1 VDAFQ
6 INTRYSIPVKIH
18 PRMAWIYNCAM
29 PHPALPWTG
38 TLLLDAHMAL
48 LQGHAG
54 DSGTHAH
61 YAHQLLISDGA
72 PWQVEIDG
80 VTRHG
85 QRLWLPS
92 FVPHAIVSAPPDGCT
107 LFLEPAHADPE
118 QIQQQVHTLPADIA
132 ALQERLPQLSRAQAL
147 DRRVQL
153 ALERIAQH
161 LPGPVPAADIA
172 GAAHLSTS
180 QLHRRFQSDL
190 AVTLRGWVLWQR
202 LRIALAH
209 HLQGHSLTDSAHAAG
224 FADLAHL
231 SRSLRRMFGI
241 GAAQLQGLQLHAA

>member
-1 VDAFQ
+1 MD
-6 INTRYSIPVKIH
+6 SIPMEIH
-18 PRMAWIYNCAM
+18 PRMAWIYNARM
-29 PHPALPWTG
+29 PHPALPWNG
-38 TLLLDAHMAL
+38 TLLLDAHAAL

-54 DSGTHAH
+54 GSGTHAH
-61 YAHQLLISDGA
+61 YAHQLLVSDGA

-80 VTRHG
+80 VPHLG

-92 FVPHAIVSAPPDGCT
+92 FVPHAILSAPQDGCT
-107 LFLEPAHADPE
+107 LFLEPAHADLE
-118 QIQQQVHTLPADIA
+118 QIQQHLYQLPADISI
-132 ALQERLPQLSRAQAL
+132 LHERLPQLSRAQPL
-147 DRRVQL
+147 DRRVQV

-161 LPGPVPAADIA
+161 LPGQVPAADIA

-202 LRIALAH
+202 LRSALAH
-209 HLQGHSLTDSAHAAG
+209 HLHGHSLTDSAHAAG

-241 GAAQLQGLQLHAA
+241 GAAQLQGLQLRAT